1 MSWVFLLLGAVF
13 LLVAVKG
20 LFTALSIPLGAMSRT
35 GRNVS
40 VALSS
45 MGGKL
50 IILLGFFGFLCAYF
64 THPPV
69 TYKVWESAEWQT
81 EVIEST
87 SIDGIL
93 IGIDRKYRNQ
103 RGASNYFWQSAKV
116 LSQKAKNLSSQQE
129 GDVCTSSVSQS
140 KDLVLQF
147 CLRDNAARFEV
158 TYPKVPEIAV
168 VQQQGEL

>member
-20 LFTALSIPLGAMSRT
+20 LFTALFIPLGAMSRT

-45 MGGKL
+45 RGGKL
-50 IILLGFFGFLCAYF
+50 IILLGFLGFLCAYF
-64 THPPV
+64 THPPIN
-69 TYKVWESAEWQT
+69 YKVWESAEWQT

-87 SIDGIL
+87 SVDGIL
-93 IGIDRKYRNQ
+93 IGINRKYRNQ
-103 RGASNYFWQSAKV
+103 RAASNYYWQSAKNLAERAED
-116 LSQKAKNLSSQQE
+116 LSRQQE

-147 CLRDNAARFEV
+147 CLRNNSARFEV
-158 TYPKVPEIAV
+158 TYPKVPAV
-168 VQQQGEL
+168 ATVQ